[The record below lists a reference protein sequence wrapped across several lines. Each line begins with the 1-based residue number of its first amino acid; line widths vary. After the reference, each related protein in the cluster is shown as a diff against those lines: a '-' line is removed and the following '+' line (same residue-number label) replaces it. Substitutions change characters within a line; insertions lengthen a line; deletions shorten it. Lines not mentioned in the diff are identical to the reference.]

1 MGPFS
6 SVFYVG
12 TGLLEDKVHLSAI
25 SCRPLFPFPLG
36 FSQQYSYYRPLSDS
50 TEFSSLSGAN
60 EERGC
65 QVGQNGIVFL
75 PLEPQCGELWEAP
88 LWGLCGSLSCHLREP
103 LLGMWPSMRAEDG
116 NILPK
121 AEPFK
126 SPWAS
131 DPWVSPKAD
140 HPGLRSQWH
149 FVSHGGKENNL
160 RHLALHTPTPALVL
174 MALRKHK
181 SLAPQIWA

>member
-25 SCRPLFPFPLG
+25 SCQPLFPFPLG
-36 FSQQYSYYRPLSDS
+36 FSQQYSHYRPLSDS
-50 TEFSSLSGAN
+50 TEFSSLSRAN
-60 EERGC
+60 EEQGC
-65 QVGQNGIVFL
+65 QVGQNGTVFI

-88 LWGLCGSLSCHLREP
+88 LWGLYGSLSCHLGEP
-103 LLGMWPSMRAEDG
+103 LLGMWPSVRAEDG
-116 NILPK
+116 NIFPK

-131 DPWVSPKAD
+131 DSWASPKAD
-140 HPGLRSQWH
+140 RPGLRSHRH
-149 FVSHGGKENNL
+149 FVNHSGKENNL
-160 RHLALHTPTPALVL
+160 KHLALHAPTLTLDL
-174 MALRKHK
+174 MALRKYK
-181 SLAPQIWA
+181 GSAPQIWA